1 MAYTKKEVQQIIK
14 IKSLYQM
21 DCVNWTGKTEKDEK
35 DPGGEFYSEIIAAS
49 VLNDAELLNLPTGA
63 LRDKFDFKDHNGKT
77 EKETSGRMEERF
89 CLDRYCNRETERT
102 PFGKVI
108 NYQVNIIK
116 GTKINVDLV
125 AYDEK
130 EDTLWLIEVK
140 GHKGESTETL
150 LRCVLEIET
159 YYRCLDNCKEELL
172 TTLKSADIREPKTT
186 LKTKIKKAVWVPVNS
201 QAAKDYKDTASTPCI
216 RPNLARLI
224 DKWKIRVET
233 YESIF

>member
-21 DCVNWTGKTEKDEK
+21 ACVNWTGKTKEDDK
-35 DPGGEFYSEIIAAS
+35 DPGGEYYSEIIAAN
-49 VLNDAELLNLPTGA
+49 VLNDDELLNIPIGDR
-63 LRDKFDFKDHNGKT
+63 RDDFKFEGHDGKT
-77 EKETSGRMEERF
+77 KNETSSRMEERF
-89 CLDRYCNRETERT
+89 CLDRYNHRDTEKT

-125 AYDEK
+125 AYDDK

-140 GHKGESTETL
+140 GHKGESPETL
-150 LRCVLEIET
+150 LRCALEIET
-159 YYRCLDNCKEELL
+159 YYRCLEDCKDKLL
-172 TTLKSADIREPKTT
+172 TTLKSADKKEDGIS

-201 QAAKDYKDTASTPCI
+201 QAAKDYNDAISTPCL
-216 RPNLARLI
+216 RPNLAHLI

-233 YESIF
+233 YIIK